1 MEKCLAAL
9 VMAALATVPA
19 VHAQQVSAPYLYVW
33 AGDGDKQES
42 DFLAV
47 LDVRPG
53 SPTYAR
59 VLSTLPV
66 GATGTTPHHTEHQ
79 LEIDRVLFA
88 NGFGAG
94 RTFRFDLGAP
104 AEPRLLGSFTELGG
118 YSFPHSFV
126 RLANGNLLA
135 TFQGRGPGNT
145 PPGGLVELDREGRFI
160 RGTNA
165 RAPGFDSTQMRPY
178 SLAVLPAIDRVVSTS
193 TDMTDEF
200 GAHLQIWRLSD
211 LALLSTVE
219 LPATTAGDGHAH
231 EGVPNRRNEDHHLFP
246 GEPRTLADGRT
257 VLLATFTCGFYR
269 VTDIDSPTPRVEFLR
284 AFAGMNC
291 AVPILAGSYW
301 IQTVP
306 DEHALLVLDVRE
318 SAHPR
323 EISRVTF
330 DSTFTPHWM
339 AYDEGG
345 SRLVVNDGR
354 ARMFLVAVNQQT
366 GRLAIDSTFRDSGAA
381 VPGVTFDRAGWPH
394 GATGPAVP
402 HGSVFARP
410 ERDLLGEAADLYQ
423 RYGAALREGRRAD
436 IATAYDRAGARII
449 FNGVPRQASW
459 VELDAR
465 YRGPW
470 RPPTQFRWDSLAFQV
485 IGPSHV
491 LVTGGFWWQS
501 AGEADSTR
509 YQYTAV
515 LAASDSTLGIT
526 FEQETLWP

>member
-1 MEKCLAAL
+1 MGKGLAAL
-9 VMAALATVPA
+9 VMAVLATVPTLD
-19 VHAQQVSAPYLYVW
+19 AQQASAPYLYVW
-33 AGDGDKQES
+33 AGDGDTQES

-53 SPTYAR
+53 SATYAR

-66 GATGTTPHHTEHQ
+66 GVKGTVPHHTEHQ

-94 RTFRFDLGAP
+94 RTFRFDLSAP
-104 AEPRLLGSFTELGG
+104 TEPRVLGSFTELGG

-135 TFQGRGPGNT
+135 TFQGRGPGNV
-145 PPGGLVELDREGRFI
+145 PPGGLVELDREGQFI
-160 RGTNA
+160 RGTAA
-165 RAPGFDSTQMRPY
+165 RATGFDSTQMRPY

-193 TDMTDEF
+193 TDMIGDF
-200 GAHLQIWRLSD
+200 GAHLQVWRLSD
-211 LALLSTVE
+211 LALLTTIE
-219 LPATTAGDGHAH
+219 LPATTAVDGHAH
-231 EGVPNRRNEDHHLFP
+231 NGAMNTMKEDHHLFP

-269 VTDIDSPTPRVEFLR
+269 VTNIDAPTPRVEFLR

-330 DSTFTPHWM
+330 DSTFKPHWM

-345 SRLVVNDGR
+345 SRLVVNDGK
-354 ARMFLVAVNQQT
+354 ARMYLVALDQRT
-366 GRLAIDSTFRDSGAA
+366 GRLAIDSTFRDAGAA

-410 ERDLLGEAADLYQ
+410 ERDLLGEAAELYE
-423 RYGAALREGRRAD
+423 RYGADLREGRRAD

-449 FNGVPRQASW
+449 FNGVPRQESW
-459 VELDAR
+459 AELDAR
-465 YRGPW
+465 YRGRW
-470 RPPTQFRWDSLAFQV
+470 RPPAFFRWDSLAFQP
-485 IGPSHV
+485 IGPKHV
-491 LVTGGFWWQS
+491 LVTGGFHWQA
-501 AGEADSTR
+501 AGQADTTR
-509 YQYTAV
+509 FQYTAV
-515 LAASDSTLGIT
+515 LVASGSTLGIT